1 MNRTHV
7 FLSGNVNRIEVE
19 NELLKPS
26 FAITNVQIVPAME
39 KIQK

>member
-7 FLSGNVNRIEVE
+7 FLSGNVDGIEVE

-26 FAITNVQIVPAME
+26 FAIPFSE
-39 KIQK
+39 